1 MDLNLRIVPPSVC
14 PLAPQIPGSER
25 RGPNEIKRGESVG
38 MNMNQH
44 IASLGRMTVGRLQA
58 RYAEVFG
65 ESARPGNR
73 QWLFRRGAS
82 MHAGQ
87 HPQPESSRLDCAE
100 GDRPDRPYWPL
111 GCPPSLGQDG

>member
-25 RGPNEIKRGESVG
+25 RRPNEIKRGESVG
-38 MNMNQH
+38 VNMNQQ
-44 IASLGRMTVGRLQA
+44 IVSLGRMKVGRLQA

-65 ESARPGNR
+65 ESVRSGNR

-82 MHAGQ
+82 LHAGQ

-100 GDRPDRPYWPL
+100 DDRADRPDSPL
-111 GCPPSLGQDG
+111 GYPPSVGQDG